1 MHRNAKLT
9 PAGRRILVERI
20 QSGRPAAHVA
30 AEMGVARKTAYKWWQ
45 RWLAEGEAGLQD
57 RSSRPQRSPARVPAR
72 LERRIERLR
81 RRRKLGPARI
91 AWRLRMA
98 PSTVYR
104 VLCRLGL
111 NRLSWLDRPTGRVI
125 RRRYEHP
132 RPGDLLHMDVKKLG
146 RIPPRRRLARPRPR
160 SRPPSRP
167 QPRWLRLHPFRGR
180 RPLPPRLQR
189 GPRRRARGH
198 HGRLLAAGLRL
209 VRRARRHRA
218 RRAHRQ
224 RPRLSQLRVR
234 ARVPRRRRAPSPHTA
249 LPPPDQ
255 RQGRALPPYLPRG
268 VGLCPRLP
276 QRGGSYRRPC
286 ALAAPLITAVT
297 PPSAATLRSA
307 VSPTSRKITAS
318 AELEGYA
325 PPASAFATPSG
336 SRSPKTGPRFIA
348 RMIPSASMKNV
359 AGRPRRP

>member
-30 AEMGVARKTAYKWWQ
+30 AEMSVARKTAYKWWQ

-146 RIPPRRRLARPRPR
+146 RIPPGGGWRVHGRGRDRHHGHSRVGYAYIHSVVDDHSRLPTARSSPTSARSPRSPSGSGLAPGSPSAASPCAPCSPTTAPLIAAPR
-160 SRPPSRP
+160 SRARASPPACAVAAHGPTTPRPTARSSASTVPSSRS
-167 QPRWLRLHPFRGR
+167 
-180 RPLPPRLQR
+180 
-189 GPRRRARGH
+189 GPMSASTAAR
-198 HGRLLAAGLRL
+198 RL
-209 VRRARRHRA
+209 V
-218 RRAHRQ
+218 
-224 RPRLSQLRVR
+224 
-234 ARVPRRRRAPSPHTA
+234 
-249 LPPPDQ
+249 PPPL
-255 RQGRALPPYLPRG
+255 RSGCTATI
-268 VGLCPRLP
+268 
-276 QRGGSYRRPC
+276 
-286 ALAAPLITAVT
+286 ITAVT

-318 AELEGYA
+318 RL
-325 PPASAFATPSG
+325 
-336 SRSPKTGPRFIA
+336 PRPVRRRRA
-348 RMIPSASMKNV
+348 RC
-359 AGRPRRP
+359 